1 MSAGVDALS
10 YPDYISQVGSTA
22 KLGDTLK
29 KERNLAGTRRESPGG
44 RRSRDLLELTAR
56 IVASFVSN
64 HSLHI
69 GQVSEL
75 IRLTYKTLADLY
87 GTDVD
92 RGTPGT
98 PAVPI
103 EQSVTDEYI
112 VCLEDWRRLKTL
124 KRYFQRR
131 YALTPE
137 AYRARWGLPHD
148 YPMMAPSYTR
158 LRSLVAKRKPGRLRP
173 NSSSLADEGDDSNS

>member
-1 MSAGVDALS
+1 VFGRNRAGI
-10 YPDYISQVGSTA
+10 PH
-22 KLGDTLK
+22 
-29 KERNLAGTRRESPGG
+29 ESPRD

-64 HSLHI
+64 HSLKI

-75 IRLTYKTLADLY
+75 IGLTYKTLADLNR
-87 GTDVD
+87 TDAD
-92 RGTPGT
+92 RATPGT

-103 EQSVTDEYI
+103 EQSITDEYI
-112 VCLEDWRRLKTL
+112 VCLEDGRRLKTL
-124 KRYFQRR
+124 KRYIQRR

-148 YPMMAPSYTR
+148 YPMMAPSYAR
-158 LRSLVAKRKPGRLRP
+158 LRSLVAKRRPGRSRRP
-173 NSSSLADEGDDSNS
+173 TEQNE

>member
-1 MSAGVDALS
+1 
-10 YPDYISQVGSTA
+10 
-22 KLGDTLK
+22 LK
-29 KERNLAGTRRESPGG
+29 KERNLAGTPHESPRD

-64 HSLHI
+64 HSLQI

-75 IRLTYKTLADLY
+75 ISLTYKTLADLDR
-87 GTDVD
+87 TDVD
-92 RGTPGT
+92 RATSGT

-112 VCLEDWRRLKTL
+112 VCLEDGRRLKTL
-124 KRYFQRR
+124 KRYIQRR

-148 YPMMAPSYTR
+148 YPMMAPSYAR
-158 LRSLVAKRKPGRLRP
+158 LRSLVAKRRPGRSRP
-173 NSSSLADEGDDSNS
+173 S